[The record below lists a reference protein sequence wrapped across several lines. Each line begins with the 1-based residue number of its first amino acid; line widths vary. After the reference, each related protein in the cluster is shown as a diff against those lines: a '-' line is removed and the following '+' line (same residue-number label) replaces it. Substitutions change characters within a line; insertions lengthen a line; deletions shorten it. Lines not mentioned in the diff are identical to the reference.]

1 MSKQFIQSYFDKRD
15 PIGVGTFPLPDIN
28 FEEQKINELFKN
40 THSTS
45 ANKIGS
51 IYVHIPYCESFCYF
65 CALNRYAYKT
75 EQVELYVQALIKE
88 ILLYSQT
95 SATQLI
101 IKSIYF
107 GGGTPNVLS
116 LEQFER
122 IFSSLSSVLNLASDA
137 EITIE
142 GTISKFTLDILR
154 GLKRLGVTRI
164 STGIQSLDDTVRKN
178 IGIRISA
185 KEALKHLE
193 DIESVFEKFNT
204 DLIYNLPAQTI
215 ESYAKDL
222 GILTQ
227 QIKSKHITLNP
238 FVLLRNSKLYADMER
253 GNIPFPSEDKETE
266 MFKYSLDY
274 FHSCKYKYYSVRDF
288 ARDETQQCQYIINN
302 AYSNSVIALGAG
314 AFGFIN
320 NIVYRNHIAPKQY
333 MENVLGQHLPIAQYH
348 ICDQENIIKR
358 FMIMSLRLI
367 NCDLNMSKKQ
377 IGVDVY
383 ALYKPI
389 FDRLIEKGFI
399 TIRDGIVS
407 FTELGA
413 YWGNNIRDEFVA
425 SKEISFIGYDLK
437 GAGKIGR
444 GNYI

>member
-193 DIESVFEKFNT
+193 DIE
-204 DLIYNLPAQTI
+204 
-215 ESYAKDL
+215 
-222 GILTQ
+222 
-227 QIKSKHITLNP
+227 
-238 FVLLRNSKLYADMER
+238 
-253 GNIPFPSEDKETE
+253 
-266 MFKYSLDY
+266 
-274 FHSCKYKYYSVRDF
+274 
-288 ARDETQQCQYIINN
+288 
-302 AYSNSVIALGAG
+302 
-314 AFGFIN
+314 
-320 NIVYRNHIAPKQY
+320 
-333 MENVLGQHLPIAQYH
+333 
-348 ICDQENIIKR
+348 
-358 FMIMSLRLI
+358 
-367 NCDLNMSKKQ
+367 
-377 IGVDVY
+377 
-383 ALYKPI
+383 
-389 FDRLIEKGFI
+389 
-399 TIRDGIVS
+399 
-407 FTELGA
+407 
-413 YWGNNIRDEFVA
+413 
-425 SKEISFIGYDLK
+425 
-437 GAGKIGR
+437 
-444 GNYI
+444 